1 MEENLVEVPRE
12 SVEKAVRQLLK
23 AERIKHWNA
32 QKDAPNGLKSDPYSQ
47 LDKEGKLNA
56 EFFLAEAPKIMNK
69 ESELPAT
76 QRNYIA
82 SIMDAAMA
90 KALRWKQQAEAAA
103 AKTDPGAGEGA
114 PAIADAA
121 PADAEQEAPVD
132 AAPADAEK
140 EAPVDA
146 APAESENAQKAEES
160 NENAEKT
167 DEKPAKSNKKT
178 KK

>member
-47 LDKEGKLNA
+47 LEKEGKLNA

-121 PADAEQEAPVD
+121 PADAEKEAP
-132 AAPADAEK
+132 AEQ

>member
-12 SVEKAVRQLLK
+12 SVEKAVKQLLK

-47 LDKEGKLNA
+47 LEKEGRLNA
-56 EFFLAEAPKIMNK
+56 EFLLAEAPKIMNK

-76 QRNYIA
+76 QRSYIA
-82 SIMDAAMA
+82 RIMDAAMA

-114 PAIADAA
+114 PAPTD
-121 PADAEQEAPVD
+121 EA

-140 EAPVDA
+140 EAPAEQEAPADA
-146 APAESENAQKAEES
+146 APAESENAEKAEES
-160 NENAEKT
+160 NEKAQKT

>member
-47 LDKEGKLNA
+47 LEKEGKLNA

-69 ESELPAT
+69 KSELPAT

-121 PADAEQEAPVD
+121 PADAEQEAP
-132 AAPADAEK
+132 A
-140 EAPVDA
+140 DA